1 MPNLFKNKPLNIQ
14 RQFYTMMSAA
24 DNANDVEVTLYGDVV
39 DERPVDWW
47 TGEPIEGDFIVAKEF
62 IEDLDRLN
70 GYKNV
75 TFRINSYGGD
85 STSGILLHNRI
96 KAMQAHTTAIIDG
109 VAMSAASI
117 IAVACDT
124 VKMNPASLLMI
135 HKNWMF
141 MFGGYNADNLQEP
154 LNMLNGYDNAAA
166 AAYAKKS
173 GKTDKQCLKMMAD
186 VTYLTGR
193 EAVEQGFA
201 DELIEDAEPI
211 TLAASADG
219 TSIFCRGREIHLVPG
234 MFAPDN
240 IPTVEPG
247 TPEQGEPV
255 EANTKKPEDT
265 GSKEGGN
272 PMSKDE
278 LRAQYPD
285 LVAEIEAD
293 ATAGQNEAINEAVQA
308 ERSRLH
314 GIDEVAGLFPNSL
327 VEDAKYGNPCSAQEM
342 TLRAA
347 QNAVKEGTAFLSAMQ
362 ADANESNT
370 GNVESAN
377 SPEDGEK
384 PAGEMTQEESD
395 KAFAALYKAKEE

>member
-1 MPNLFKNKPLNIQ
+1 MPLLKNKPLNIQ
-14 RQFYTMMSAA
+14 RQFYTMMSAEGNE
-24 DNANDVEVTLYGDVV
+24 DDVEVTFYGDVV
-39 DERPVDWW
+39 DERPIDWW
-47 TGEPIEGDFIVAKEF
+47 TEEPIEGDFIIAKDF
-62 IEDLDRLN
+62 IEDLDRLD

-85 STSGILLHNRI
+85 STSGILIHNRI
-96 KAMQAHTTAIIDG
+96 KAMNAHTTAIIDG

-117 IAVACDT
+117 IAIACDT

-141 MFGGYNADNLQEP
+141 MWGGYNADNLQEP
-154 LNMLNGYDNAAA
+154 LNMLNGYDSAAA

-173 GKTDKQCLKMMAD
+173 GKSDKQCLKMMSD

-211 TLAASADG
+211 ALAASADG

-240 IPTVEPG
+240 IPTVEPAASE
-247 TPEQGEPV
+247 PEATV
-255 EANTKKPEDT
+255 EANTNTPAVT
-265 GSKEGGN
+265 GNKGGGN
-272 PMSKDE
+272 PMTKDE
-278 LRAQYPD
+278 LRAQYPE

-293 ATAGQNEAINEAVQA
+293 ATAGQNEAINAAVEA
-308 ERSRLH
+308 ERTRLH
-314 GIDEVAGLFPNSL
+314 SIDEVASIFPNSL
-327 VEDAKYGNPCSAQEM
+327 VEDAKYGNPCTAQEM

-347 QNAVKEGTAFLSAMQ
+347 HNAVKEGTAFLSAMQ
-362 ADANESNT
+362 SDAKESHT
-370 GNVESAN
+370 DHVESAN

-384 PAGEMTQEESD
+384 QTGEMSQKESD
-395 KAFAALYKAKEE
+395 ELFASLYKGKED

>member
-1 MPNLFKNKPLNIQ
+1 MPLFKNKPLNIQ
-14 RQFYTMMSAA
+14 RQFYTMMSAEG
-24 DNANDVEVTLYGDVV
+24 NENDVEVTFYGDVV
-39 DERPVDWW
+39 DERPIDWW
-47 TGEPIEGDFIVAKEF
+47 TGEPIEGDFIIAKDF
-62 IEDLDRLN
+62 IEDLDRLD

-85 STSGILLHNRI
+85 STSGILIHNRI
-96 KAMQAHTTAIIDG
+96 KAMKAHTTAIIDG

-117 IAVACDT
+117 IAIACDT

-141 MFGGYNADNLQEP
+141 MWGGYNADNLQEP
-154 LNMLNGYDNAAA
+154 LNMLNGYDSAAA

-173 GKTDKQCLKMMAD
+173 GKSDKQCLKMMSD

-211 TLAASADG
+211 ALAASADG

-240 IPTVEPG
+240 IPTVEPAA
-247 TPEQGEPV
+247 TEPEATV
-255 EANTKKPEDT
+255 EANTTTPAVT
-265 GSKEGGN
+265 GNEEGGN
-272 PMSKDE
+272 PMTKDE

-293 ATAGQNEAINEAVQA
+293 ATAGQNNAINEAVQA
-308 ERSRLH
+308 ERSRLQ
-314 GIDEVAGLFPNSL
+314 GIDEVASLFPNSM
-327 VEDAKYGNPCSAQEM
+327 VEDAKYGNPCTAQDM

-347 QNAVKEGTAFLSAMQ
+347 QNAVKEGSAFLSAMQ
-362 ADANESNT
+362 SDANESNT
-370 GNVESAN
+370 DHVESAN

-384 PAGEMTQEESD
+384 QTGEMSQEESD
-395 KAFAALYKAKEE
+395 KLFASLYKEKED

>member
-1 MPNLFKNKPLNIQ
+1 MPLFKNKPLNIQ
-14 RQFYTMMSAA
+14 RQFYTMMSAEG
-24 DNANDVEVTLYGDVV
+24 NENDVEVTFYGDVV
-39 DERPVDWW
+39 DERPIDWW
-47 TGEPIEGDFIVAKEF
+47 TGEPIEGDFIIAKDF
-62 IEDLDRLN
+62 IEDLDRLD

-85 STSGILLHNRI
+85 STSGILIHNRI
-96 KAMQAHTTAIIDG
+96 KAMKAHTTAIIDG

-117 IAVACDT
+117 IAIACDT

-141 MFGGYNADNLQEP
+141 MWGGYNADNLQEP
-154 LNMLNGYDNAAA
+154 LNMLNGYDSAAA

-173 GKTDKQCLKMMAD
+173 GKSDKQCLKMMSD

-211 TLAASADG
+211 ALAASADG

-240 IPTVEPG
+240 IPTVEPAA
-247 TPEQGEPV
+247 TEPEATV
-255 EANTKKPEDT
+255 EANTNTPAVT
-265 GSKEGGN
+265 GNEEGGN
-272 PMSKDE
+272 PMTKDE

-293 ATAGQNEAINEAVQA
+293 ATAGQNNAINEAVQA
-308 ERSRLH
+308 ERSRLQ
-314 GIDEVAGLFPNSL
+314 GIDEVASLFPNSM
-327 VEDAKYGNPCSAQEM
+327 VEDAKYGNPCTAQDM

-347 QNAVKEGTAFLSAMQ
+347 QNAVKEGSAFLSAMQ
-362 ADANESNT
+362 SDANESNT
-370 GNVESAN
+370 DHVESAN

-384 PAGEMTQEESD
+384 QTGEMSQEESD
-395 KAFAALYKAKEE
+395 KLFASLYKEKED

>member
-1 MPNLFKNKPLNIQ
+1 MPLFKNKPLNIQ
-14 RQFYTMMSAA
+14 RQFYTMMSAEG
-24 DNANDVEVTLYGDVV
+24 NENDVEVTFYGDVV
-39 DERPVDWW
+39 DERPIDWW
-47 TGEPIEGDFIVAKEF
+47 TGEAIEGDFIIAKDF
-62 IEDLDRLN
+62 IEDLDRLD

-85 STSGILLHNRI
+85 STSGILIHNRI
-96 KAMQAHTTAIIDG
+96 KAMKAHTTAIVDG

-117 IAVACDT
+117 IAIACDT

-141 MFGGYNADNLQEP
+141 MWGGYNADNLQEP
-154 LNMLNGYDNAAA
+154 LNMLNGYDSAAA

-173 GKTDKQCLKMMAD
+173 GKSDKQCLKMMSD

-211 TLAASADG
+211 ALAASADG

-240 IPTVEPG
+240 IPTVEPAA
-247 TPEQGEPV
+247 TEPEATV
-255 EANTKKPEDT
+255 EANTNTPAVT
-265 GSKEGGN
+265 GNEEGGN
-272 PMSKDE
+272 PMTKDE

-293 ATAGQNEAINEAVQA
+293 ATAGQNNAINEAVQA
-308 ERSRLH
+308 ERSRLQ
-314 GIDEVAGLFPNSL
+314 GIDEVASLFPNSM
-327 VEDAKYGNPCSAQEM
+327 VEDAKYGNPCTAQDM

-347 QNAVKEGTAFLSAMQ
+347 QNAVKEGSAFLSAMQ
-362 ADANESNT
+362 SDANESNT
-370 GNVESAN
+370 DHVESAN

-384 PAGEMTQEESD
+384 QTGEMSQEESD
-395 KAFAALYKAKEE
+395 KLFASLYKEKED

>member
-1 MPNLFKNKPLNIQ
+1 MPLFKNKPLNIQ
-14 RQFYTMMSAA
+14 RQFYTMMSAEGNE
-24 DNANDVEVTLYGDVV
+24 DDVEVTFYGDVV
-39 DERPVDWW
+39 DERPIDWW
-47 TGEPIEGDFIVAKEF
+47 TGEAIEGDFIIAKDF
-62 IEDLDRLN
+62 IEDLDRLD

-85 STSGILLHNRI
+85 STSGILIHNRI
-96 KAMQAHTTAIIDG
+96 KAMKAHTTAIVDG

-117 IAVACDT
+117 IAIACDT

-141 MFGGYNADNLQEP
+141 MWGGYNADNLQEP
-154 LNMLNGYDNAAA
+154 LNMLNGYDSAAA

-173 GKTDKQCLKMMAD
+173 GKSDKQCLKMMSD

-211 TLAASADG
+211 ALAASADG

-240 IPTVEPG
+240 IPTVEPAA
-247 TPEQGEPV
+247 TEPEAAV
-255 EANTKKPEDT
+255 EANINKPAVT
-265 GSKEGGN
+265 GNEEGGN
-272 PMSKDE
+272 PMTKDE

-293 ATAGQNEAINEAVQA
+293 ATAGQDNAINEAVQA
-308 ERSRLH
+308 ERLRLQ
-314 GIDEVAGLFPNSL
+314 GIDEVASLFQNSM
-327 VEDAKYGNPCSAQEM
+327 VEDAKYGNPCTAQEM

-347 QNAVKEGTAFLSAMQ
+347 QNAVKEGSAFLSAMQ
-362 ADANESNT
+362 SDANESNT
-370 GNVESAN
+370 DHVKSAA

-384 PAGEMTQEESD
+384 PAGEMSQEESD
-395 KAFAALYKAKEE
+395 KLFASLYKEKED